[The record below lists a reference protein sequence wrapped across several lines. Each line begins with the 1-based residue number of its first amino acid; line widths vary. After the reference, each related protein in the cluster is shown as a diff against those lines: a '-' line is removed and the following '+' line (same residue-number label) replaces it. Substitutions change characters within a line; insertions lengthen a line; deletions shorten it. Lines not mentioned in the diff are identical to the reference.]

1 MFMLTIAHRTS
12 PTSTTRLT
20 GSVHNAALKV
30 AQLKG
35 LAILEEDIE
44 LGSILIEFLL
54 EIEHLLE
61 SALHLRNVFADAGLG
76 TGEALA
82 EAGTARHVISVDVTF
97 ADVLNVELVLFAEGG
112 NLVVV
117 VGASAAG
124 GKVEIHHRIDDH
136 GLAGVGVDDDI
147 GESGSAL
154 VVECVYGRFALH
166 EQRYGAARKE
176 EKE

>member
-1 MFMLTIAHRTS
+1 MHDT
-12 PTSTTRLT
+12 
-20 GSVHNAALKV
+20 ALKV

-35 LAILEEDIE
+35 LAILEEYIK
-44 LGSILIEFLL
+44 LGPILIEFLL
-54 EIEHLLE
+54 QIEHLLE
-61 SALHLRNVFADAGLG
+61 CALHGCDMFADAGLG

-82 EAGTARHVISVDVTF
+82 KAGTTRHVIGVDVTF
-97 ADVLNVELVLFAEGG
+97 ADVLNVELVLLAEGG